1 MLGANWTGDGDKE
14 RRGQG
19 KTGQDEM
26 KEKIV
31 TGARWRCDER
41 RAPRQAR
48 GVLPRLD
55 LQIVSHGHLR
65 SGHGDDKGERGR
77 RN

>member
-1 MLGANWTGDGDKE
+1 MANVGSQLDGRWRQRVE
-14 RRGQG
+14 R
-19 KTGQDEM
+19 TGQDKM

-31 TGARWRCDER
+31 TGAGWRCDER
-41 RAPRQAR
+41 RAPRQAQ

-55 LQIVSHGHLR
+55 LRIVSRGRLR
-65 SGHGDDKGERGR
+65 SGHGDDKGERVR